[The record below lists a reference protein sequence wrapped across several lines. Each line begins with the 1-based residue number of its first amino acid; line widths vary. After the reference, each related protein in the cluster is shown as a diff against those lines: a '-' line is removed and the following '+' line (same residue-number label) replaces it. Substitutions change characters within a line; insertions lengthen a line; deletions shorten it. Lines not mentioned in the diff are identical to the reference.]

1 MRRDRLTFAMMIG
14 VPLMQLILFGYA
26 INTDPK
32 HLPAALLVADQSVF
46 ARSLVRALENS
57 GYFEVVRQATSEA
70 EANDLLVRG
79 DVQFVISIPEDFERE
94 LLRGQ
99 RPAVLVEADATD
111 PVATGNALA
120 ALASLNRTALLHDL
134 KGPLASLAGG
144 EPAFELRVHRRYN
157 PEGATEYN
165 IVPGLIGTILTMT
178 MVMMTAIAVTRE
190 RERGT
195 MENLLAMPV
204 RPFEV
209 MLGKIVPFVVV
220 GYVQVAVILLAGRVM
235 FGVPVLGSLWLLS
248 LAVVL
253 FIAAN
258 LAVGFTFST
267 MAENQLQA
275 MQMTFFFF
283 LPSLAP
289 VRLPV
294 PVPRHAG
301 VGAGA
306 RLDLPAHPFPAHRA
320 RHPAQGQRLERDR
333 AGDLADRP
341 VHARGRRDRAEP
353 LPRDPRLTG
362 FGSGT
367 AATSTAP
374 RPPDGRPASRLE
386 GRQEGRIIALLLAR
400 EALGRRDPCMLHRV
414 VAGRAQDQHAVA
426 IDPSGLV
433 EEGQRLQRAGILHGG
448 GHERAGARRERAIA
462 VASALRRGLPA
473 APGKGLLPPRQTPLS
488 GRQHQG
494 AAQVHGDGEEL
505 QLECVLDQRA
515 ITDPAVAVPALED
528 REGPLDRR
536 PQLADRPVA
545 GAAGGI
551 ERPPPVVAGHDA
563 VGDAALGQ
571 LPAIPPAVVALVG
584 IHRLLV
590 ALHQGQER
598 RLVRDVRRGEDRLA
612 HQARAVVDRDMRL
625 VAEQRLLRHR
635 VPAGIAVAAAL
646 DRLALAAAD
655 GRRP

>member
-1 MRRDRLTFAMMIG
+1 MTRRLSWRRFLAVLSKEFIQMRRDRLTFAMMIG

-57 GYFEVVRQATSEA
+57 DYFEVVRYARSEA

-120 ALASLNRTALLHDL
+120 ALASLNRTALRHDL

-220 GYVQVAVILLAGRVM
+220 GYVQVAVILLAGKVM

-267 MAENQLQA
+267 LAENQLQA

-283 LPSLAP
+283 LPSLLLSGFLFPFRGMPDWAQALGSIFPLTHFLRIVRGILLKGSGWAEIAP
-289 VRLPV
+289 EIWPIALFML
-294 PVPRHAG
+294 A
-301 VGAGA
+301 AGA
-306 RLDLPAHPFPAHRA
+306 
-320 RHPAQGQRLERDR
+320 
-333 AGDLADRP
+333 
-341 VHARGRRDRAEP
+341 
-353 LPRDPRLTG
+353 
-362 FGSGT
+362 
-367 AATSTAP
+367 
-374 RPPDGRPASRLE
+374 
-386 GRQEGRIIALLLAR
+386 IALNRYR
-400 EALGRRDPCMLHRV
+400 E
-414 VAGRAQDQHAVA
+414 
-426 IDPSGLV
+426 
-433 EEGQRLQRAGILHGG
+433 
-448 GHERAGARRERAIA
+448 
-462 VASALRRGLPA
+462 
-473 APGKGLLPPRQTPLS
+473 T
-488 GRQHQG
+488 
-494 AAQVHGDGEEL
+494 
-505 QLECVLDQRA
+505 LD
-515 ITDPAVAVPALED
+515 
-528 REGPLDRR
+528 
-536 PQLADRPVA
+536 
-545 GAAGGI
+545 
-551 ERPPPVVAGHDA
+551 
-563 VGDAALGQ
+563 
-571 LPAIPPAVVALVG
+571 
-584 IHRLLV
+584 
-590 ALHQGQER
+590 
-598 RLVRDVRRGEDRLA
+598 
-612 HQARAVVDRDMRL
+612 
-625 VAEQRLLRHR
+625 
-635 VPAGIAVAAAL
+635 
-646 DRLALAAAD
+646 
-655 GRRP
+655 